1 MSFDDAQGY
10 IVLSTIAIPLLATI
24 VLVLLPGERAMEAR
38 YISLVTGAIVLG
50 LSTYIFAAYQT
61 SAGGGFQMNLHW
73 MWVENAAFLG
83 PNGISLRLGVDGIS
97 APLGLLTGIVAFS
110 GALVS
115 WKIVYRIKQFFI
127 LYWIFMAG
135 VFGTFFSLD
144 LFFFF
149 FFYELATMPLYLLIG
164 VWGSVRKEYGAI
176 KLVMMLIGG
185 SSLLWISIFAV
196 FHAAGLGTFDLPTL
210 WAAAQN
216 GAFSP
221 TFQKV
226 FFPLFV
232 IGCGFHAAL
241 WPVHTWSPDGH
252 GSAPTAVSMIAAG
265 VLMKFGGYGIIRLG
279 IQLLPEGAA
288 FWMPG
293 LMVLG
298 VVGAVYG
305 AVAALTQKDYKL
317 LSGYS
322 SISHMGYVM
331 MGLAAMN
338 EIGIT
343 GSVMQM
349 FSHGVM
355 TALFFLCIG
364 TIYDQA
370 HTRNLPDFGG
380 VARVMPVWVI
390 FFVIAGFTGVGLP
403 GLSGF
408 IAEFHIFV
416 GSFRSYP
423 LFGSL
428 GILAAA
434 FAAGYIFRM
443 FATVFFGPLNPRW
456 TKLRDI
462 TPVEIVAA
470 TVLVLAIIAMG
481 VYWSPFTDRISVSVA
496 LLPGLTH

>member
-10 IVLSTIAIPLLATI
+10 IVLSTIAIPLLAAL
-24 VLVLLPGERAMEAR
+24 VLVLLPGQRKMESR
-38 YISLVTGAIVLG
+38 YISLITGAIVLG
-50 LSTYIFAAYQT
+50 LSVYIFAAYQVDG
-61 SAGGGFQMNLHW
+61 SNYQMHLRW
-73 MWVENAAFLG
+73 MWIENTAFLG
-83 PNGISLRLGVDGIS
+83 KNGITLYLGVDGIS
-97 APLGLLTGIVAFS
+97 APLGLLTGIVAFA

-115 WKIVYRIKQFFI
+115 WKIDYRPKQFFI

-164 VWGSVRKEYGAI
+164 VWGATRKEYGAM
-176 KLVMMLIGG
+176 KLTMMLIGG
-185 SSLLWISIFAV
+185 SSLLWIAIFAV
-196 FHAAGLGTFDLPTL
+196 FHDANLGTFDLTVL
-210 WAAAQN
+210 WHAGQN

-226 FFPLFV
+226 FFPMFV

-252 GSAPTAVSMIAAG
+252 GSAPTAVSMLAAG
-265 VLMKFGGYGIIRLG
+265 VLMKFGGFGIIRLG
-279 IQLLPEGAA
+279 IQLLPAGAA

-298 VVGAVYG
+298 VIGAVYG
-305 AVAALTQKDYKL
+305 SVAALTQKDYKL

-331 MGLAAMN
+331 MGLATMN
-338 EIGIT
+338 QIGIT

-364 TIYDQA
+364 ALYDQA
-370 HTRNLPDFGG
+370 HTRNLPEFGG
-380 VARVMPVWVI
+380 IARKMPIWAI
-390 FFVIAGFTGVGLP
+390 FFTISGFTAVGLP

-416 GSFRSYP
+416 GVFQSYP
-423 LFGSL
+423 IFGAL
-428 GILAAA
+428 AILAAA
-434 FAAGYIFRM
+434 FAAGYVFRM
-443 FATVFFGPLNPRW
+443 FATVFYGPFNPRW
-456 TKLRDI
+456 EKLKDI
-462 TPVEIVAA
+462 SPVEGVAA
-470 TVLVLAIIAMG
+470 TLLVLAIIAMG
-481 VYWSPFTDRISVSVA
+481 VYWSPFTDRIGPTVA